1 LSPEL
6 AKAGNISIWKLT
18 TAFTLFQ
25 LGITTGDL
33 SSGVISQVAKTRKKT
48 ILAFMAI
55 ALVGTSAF
63 FHGFATGNT
72 NYITCFIMGL
82 GCGYLSVFVT
92 TTAEQFGTNYR
103 VLVTSTVTNFMRG
116 SVTVLIPL
124 RAMLENHMTLWW
136 SLVVTGMIVWILAIT
151 STLLLRETY
160 GRDLD
165 FLD

>member
-1 LSPEL
+1 
-6 AKAGNISIWKLT
+6 
-18 TAFTLFQ
+18 
-25 LGITTGDL
+25 
-33 SSGVISQVAKTRKKT
+33 
-48 ILAFMAI
+48 
-55 ALVGTSAF
+55 
-63 FHGFATGNT
+63 
-72 NYITCFIMGL
+72 MGL